1 MFPVNRSIIQ
11 NLLTLLALSHLPL
24 LAVSEMP
31 PIGAGDGIKK
41 VYASLGEPSGVV
53 EKGGHRIMIF
63 DSGRV
68 TFEGD
73 RVVGIQL
80 KSKRALAREA
90 ARIQSIAERN
100 IERRDSRRERGL
112 KLKAERLTD
121 PQFRNAAAPD
131 RLHFW
136 KTFLRIYPEVDVS
149 RQVETALSDYERLL
163 ARKRRE
169 QVAPDAYT
177 SLGER
182 SSVANSR
189 SGLVRYRSPRIRRH
203 GHVSC
208 GSRDVPVASA
218 AVTYFPGSRLAP
230 PGVTLYPSASG
241 VPVQKTLYRFPA
253 TNRSD
258 DACPVYHPRAAT
270 PPNRFPTFFASP
282 VNRFPQRSGG

>member
-1 MFPVNRSIIQ
+1 MNRSITQ
-11 NLLTLLALSHLPL
+11 NLLTLLALSSLPL
-24 LAVSEMP
+24 MAVSEMP
-31 PIGAGDGIKK
+31 PIGAGDGIEK

-80 KSKRALAREA
+80 KSKRALAVEA

-112 KLKAERLTD
+112 RLKAERLTD

-136 KTFLRIYPEVDVS
+136 KMFQRIYPEVEVS
-149 RQVETALSDYERLL
+149 GQVESALTDYERVL
-163 ARKRRE
+163 ARNRRE
-169 QVAPDAYT
+169 QVARDAYT

-182 SSVANSR
+182 SSVAKSR
-189 SGLVRYRSPRIRRH
+189 SGPVRYRSLRIRRR
-203 GHVSC
+203 GHASC
-208 GSRDVPVASA
+208 GPVVAPVTSVA
-218 AVTYFPGSRLAP
+218 ITYFPGSRLAP
-230 PGVTLYPSASG
+230 PGATLYPNGPG
-241 VPVQKTLYRFPA
+241 VSVQKTLYRSPA
-253 TNRSD
+253 SHRSD
-258 DACPVYHPRAAT
+258 DACPAYHPRATT
-270 PPNRFPTFFASP
+270 PPNRFPTFFRP
-282 VNRFPQRSGG
+282 SG